1 MEKYI
6 EENQVYELFEVLMKQ
21 LLVAKPERPLDFLI
35 DRLSEEPVKRFFL
48 MGPPGAFRLENA
60 NALKEQFSW
69 KVIHTGDLLKSQAEK
84 KTDVGKLI
92 SESFKSYQYVDD

>member
-35 DRLSEEPVKRFFL
+35 DRLSEEPGKFL
-48 MGPPGAFRLENA
+48 
-60 NALKEQFSW
+60 
-69 KVIHTGDLLKSQAEK
+69 IILLF
-84 KTDVGKLI
+84 DFCPLL
-92 SESFKSYQYVDD
+92 